1 MKIIKDVGIIGA
13 GPAGMSAALY
23 LARSKYS
30 FLLIEKEMSG
40 GKLNIT
46 TQIENYP
53 GVGSI
58 DGFTLGM
65 NMKNQLKS
73 FNISI
78 KKDNCI
84 DVKKVDEGFEV
95 IGEKDTYLFKIL
107 IIATGSKTKGS
118 GIKDE
123 EKYYGKG
130 ISFCAVCD
138 GFLYK
143 NKDVAVFASSR
154 KGYLEALYLANIV
167 NKVYLLHRGVNFKG
181 DDALVERVRNTKNIE
196 IVDGV
201 NIKKINEVEGKIE
214 SVTLDNE
221 KTINVK
227 GVFIYIGYKPDT
239 EMFKKLDITNINGD
253 IIVSENF
260 ETEIDGL
267 YAIGDCAKKGVY
279 QLVTAAS
286 DGCIAVS
293 DIEKIRN

>member
-1 MKIIKDVGIIGA
+1 MYDVIIIGMGIGGITA
-13 GPAGMSAALY
+13 GIYGKRAGLNVLMFEKSAP
-23 LARSKYS
+23 
-30 FLLIEKEMSG
+30 G
-40 GKLNIT
+40 GMLQKIDKI
-46 TQIENYP
+46 QNYP
-53 GVGSI
+53 GFSEISGP
-58 DGFTLGM
+58 DLALNLF
-65 NMKNQLKS
+65 NQ
-73 FNISI
+73 
-78 KKDNCI
+78 
-84 DVKKVDEGFEV
+84 VKKVGVPFKFEEV
-95 IGEKDTYLFKIL
+95 IDVEITEEYKKVITKNGTYEAKNIIVAIGRTPKYLGLDNEKDYLGRGL
-107 IIATGSKTKGS
+107 ST
-118 GIKDE
+118 
-123 EKYYGKG
+123 
-130 ISFCAVCD
+130 CASCD
-138 GFLYK
+138 GNFYK
-143 NKDVAVFASSR
+143 GEDVAVVGSGNSALQES
-154 KGYLEALYLANIV
+154 LYLANIV

-181 DDALVERVRNTKNIE
+181 DDALVEKVRNTQNIE

-267 YAIGDCAKKGVY
+267 YAIGDCAKKDVY

>member
-1 MKIIKDVGIIGA
+1 MYDVIIIGMGIGGITA
-13 GPAGMSAALY
+13 GIYAKRAGLNVLMFEKSAP
-23 LARSKYS
+23 
-30 FLLIEKEMSG
+30 G
-40 GKLNIT
+40 GMLQKIDKI
-46 TQIENYP
+46 QNYP
-53 GVGSI
+53 GFSEISGPDLALNLFNQVKEVGVPFKFEEVLDVEITEENKKVITKNGTYEAKNVIVATGRTPKYLGLDNEKDYLGRGLSTCASCDGSLYKGEDIAVVGS
-58 DGFTLGM
+58 GNSAL
-65 NMKNQLKS
+65 QES
-73 FNISI
+73 
-78 KKDNCI
+78 
-84 DVKKVDEGFEV
+84 
-95 IGEKDTYLFKIL
+95 
-107 IIATGSKTKGS
+107 
-118 GIKDE
+118 
-123 EKYYGKG
+123 
-130 ISFCAVCD
+130 
-138 GFLYK
+138 
-143 NKDVAVFASSR
+143 
-154 KGYLEALYLANIV
+154 LYLANIV

-181 DDALVERVRNTKNIE
+181 DDALVERVRNTQNIE

-201 NIKKINEVEGKIE
+201 NIKKINEVDGKIE

-267 YAIGDCAKKGVY
+267 YAIGDCAKKDVY

>member
-1 MKIIKDVGIIGA
+1 MYDVIIIGMGIGGITA
-13 GPAGMSAALY
+13 GIYGKRAGLNVLMFEKSAP
-23 LARSKYS
+23 
-30 FLLIEKEMSG
+30 G
-40 GKLNIT
+40 GMLQKIDKI
-46 TQIENYP
+46 QNYP
-53 GVGSI
+53 GFSEISGP
-58 DGFTLGM
+58 DLALNLF
-65 NMKNQLKS
+65 NQ
-73 FNISI
+73 
-78 KKDNCI
+78 
-84 DVKKVDEGFEV
+84 VKKVGVPFKFEEV
-95 IGEKDTYLFKIL
+95 IDVEITEEYKKVITKNGTYEAKNVIVATGRTPKYLGLDNEKDYLGRGL
-107 IIATGSKTKGS
+107 ST
-118 GIKDE
+118 
-123 EKYYGKG
+123 
-130 ISFCAVCD
+130 CASCD
-138 GFLYK
+138 GNFYK
-143 NKDVAVFASSR
+143 GEDVAVVGSGNSALQES
-154 KGYLEALYLANIV
+154 LYLANIV

-201 NIKKINEVEGKIE
+201 NIKKINEVEGKID

-267 YAIGDCAKKGVY
+267 YTIGDCAKKGVY

>member
-1 MKIIKDVGIIGA
+1 MYDVIIIGMGIGGITA
-13 GPAGMSAALY
+13 GIYGKRAGLNVLMFEKSAP
-23 LARSKYS
+23 
-30 FLLIEKEMSG
+30 G
-40 GKLNIT
+40 GMLQKIDKI
-46 TQIENYP
+46 QNYP
-53 GVGSI
+53 GFSEISGP
-58 DGFTLGM
+58 DLALNLF
-65 NMKNQLKS
+65 NQ
-73 FNISI
+73 
-78 KKDNCI
+78 
-84 DVKKVDEGFEV
+84 VKKVGVPFKFEEV
-95 IGEKDTYLFKIL
+95 IDVEITEECKKVITKNGTYEAKSIIVATGRTPKYLGLDNEKDYLGRGL
-107 IIATGSKTKGS
+107 ST
-118 GIKDE
+118 
-123 EKYYGKG
+123 
-130 ISFCAVCD
+130 CASCD
-138 GFLYK
+138 GNFYK
-143 NKDVAVFASSR
+143 GEDVAVVGSGNSALQES
-154 KGYLEALYLANIV
+154 LYLANIV

>member
-1 MKIIKDVGIIGA
+1 MYDVIIIGMGIGGITA
-13 GPAGMSAALY
+13 GIYGKRAGLNVLMFEKSAP
-23 LARSKYS
+23 
-30 FLLIEKEMSG
+30 G
-40 GKLNIT
+40 GMLQKIDKI
-46 TQIENYP
+46 QNYP
-53 GVGSI
+53 GFSEISGP
-58 DGFTLGM
+58 DLALNLF
-65 NMKNQLKS
+65 NQ
-73 FNISI
+73 
-78 KKDNCI
+78 
-84 DVKKVDEGFEV
+84 VKKVGVPFKFEEV
-95 IGEKDTYLFKIL
+95 IDVEITEEYKKVITKNGPYEAKNIIVATGRTPKYLGLDNEKDYLGRGL
-107 IIATGSKTKGS
+107 ST
-118 GIKDE
+118 
-123 EKYYGKG
+123 
-130 ISFCAVCD
+130 CASCD
-138 GFLYK
+138 GNFYK
-143 NKDVAVFASSR
+143 GEDVAVVGSGNSALQES
-154 KGYLEALYLANIV
+154 LYLANIV

-267 YAIGDCAKKGVY
+267 YAIGDCAKKDVY

>member
-1 MKIIKDVGIIGA
+1 MYDVIIIGMGIGGITA
-13 GPAGMSAALY
+13 GIYGKRAGLNVLMFEKSAP
-23 LARSKYS
+23 
-30 FLLIEKEMSG
+30 G
-40 GKLNIT
+40 GMLQKIDKI
-46 TQIENYP
+46 QNYP
-53 GVGSI
+53 GFSEISGP
-58 DGFTLGM
+58 DLALNLF
-65 NMKNQLKS
+65 NQ
-73 FNISI
+73 
-78 KKDNCI
+78 
-84 DVKKVDEGFEV
+84 VKKVGVPFKFEEV
-95 IGEKDTYLFKIL
+95 IDVEITEEYKKVITKNGTYEAKNVIVATGRTPKYLGLDNEKDYLGRGL
-107 IIATGSKTKGS
+107 ST
-118 GIKDE
+118 
-123 EKYYGKG
+123 
-130 ISFCAVCD
+130 CASCD
-138 GFLYK
+138 GNFYK
-143 NKDVAVFASSR
+143 GEDVAVVGSGNSALQES
-154 KGYLEALYLANIV
+154 LYLANIV

-239 EMFKKLDITNINGD
+239 EIFKKLDITNINGD

-267 YAIGDCAKKGVY
+267 YAIGDCAKKDVY

>member
-1 MKIIKDVGIIGA
+1 MYDVIIIGMGIGGITA
-13 GPAGMSAALY
+13 GIYAKRAGLNVLMFEKSAP
-23 LARSKYS
+23 
-30 FLLIEKEMSG
+30 G
-40 GKLNIT
+40 GMLQKIDKI
-46 TQIENYP
+46 QNYP
-53 GVGSI
+53 GFSEISGPDLALNLFNQVKQAHVPFKFEEVIDVEITEEYKKVITKNGTYETKNIIVATGRTPKYLGLDNEKDYLGRGLSTCASCDGNLYKGEDIAVVGS
-58 DGFTLGM
+58 GNSAL
-65 NMKNQLKS
+65 QES
-73 FNISI
+73 
-78 KKDNCI
+78 
-84 DVKKVDEGFEV
+84 
-95 IGEKDTYLFKIL
+95 
-107 IIATGSKTKGS
+107 
-118 GIKDE
+118 
-123 EKYYGKG
+123 
-130 ISFCAVCD
+130 
-138 GFLYK
+138 
-143 NKDVAVFASSR
+143 
-154 KGYLEALYLANIV
+154 LYLANIV

-181 DDALVERVRNTKNIE
+181 DDALVERVRNTQNID

-239 EMFKKLDITNINGD
+239 DMFKKLDITNINGD

-293 DIEKIRN
+293 DIEKIGN

>member
-1 MKIIKDVGIIGA
+1 MYDVIIIGMGIGGITA
-13 GPAGMSAALY
+13 GIYGKRAGLNVLMFEKSAP
-23 LARSKYS
+23 
-30 FLLIEKEMSG
+30 G
-40 GKLNIT
+40 GMLQKIDKI
-46 TQIENYP
+46 QNYP
-53 GVGSI
+53 GFSEISGP
-58 DGFTLGM
+58 DLALNLF
-65 NMKNQLKS
+65 NQ
-73 FNISI
+73 
-78 KKDNCI
+78 
-84 DVKKVDEGFEV
+84 VKKVGVPFKFEEV
-95 IGEKDTYLFKIL
+95 IDVEITEEYKKVITKNGTYEAKNIIVATGRTPKYLGLDNEKDYLGRGL
-107 IIATGSKTKGS
+107 ST
-118 GIKDE
+118 
-123 EKYYGKG
+123 
-130 ISFCAVCD
+130 CASCD
-138 GFLYK
+138 GNFYK
-143 NKDVAVFASSR
+143 GEDVAVVGSGNSALQES
-154 KGYLEALYLANIV
+154 LYLANIV

-181 DDALVERVRNTKNIE
+181 DDALVERARNTQNIE

-267 YAIGDCAKKGVY
+267 YAIGDCAKKDVY

>member
-1 MKIIKDVGIIGA
+1 MYDVIIIGMGIGGITA
-13 GPAGMSAALY
+13 GIYGKRAGLNVLMFEKSAP
-23 LARSKYS
+23 
-30 FLLIEKEMSG
+30 G
-40 GKLNIT
+40 GMLQKIDKI
-46 TQIENYP
+46 QNYP
-53 GVGSI
+53 GFSEISGP
-58 DGFTLGM
+58 DLALNLF
-65 NMKNQLKS
+65 NQ
-73 FNISI
+73 
-78 KKDNCI
+78 
-84 DVKKVDEGFEV
+84 VKKVGVPFKFEEV
-95 IGEKDTYLFKIL
+95 IDVEITEEYKKVITKNGTYEAKNVIVATGRTPKYLELDNEKDYLGRGL
-107 IIATGSKTKGS
+107 ST
-118 GIKDE
+118 
-123 EKYYGKG
+123 
-130 ISFCAVCD
+130 CASCD
-138 GFLYK
+138 GNFYK
-143 NKDVAVFASSR
+143 GEDVAVVGSGNSALQES
-154 KGYLEALYLANIV
+154 LYLANIV

-181 DDALVERVRNTKNIE
+181 DDALVERVRNTQNIE

>member
-1 MKIIKDVGIIGA
+1 MYDVIIIGMGIGGITA
-13 GPAGMSAALY
+13 GIYGKRAGLNVLIFEKSAP
-23 LARSKYS
+23 
-30 FLLIEKEMSG
+30 G
-40 GKLNIT
+40 GMLQKIDKI
-46 TQIENYP
+46 QNYP
-53 GVGSI
+53 GFSEISGP
-58 DGFTLGM
+58 DLALNLF
-65 NMKNQLKS
+65 NQ
-73 FNISI
+73 
-78 KKDNCI
+78 
-84 DVKKVDEGFEV
+84 VKKVGVPFKFEEV
-95 IGEKDTYLFKIL
+95 IDVEITEEYKKVITKNGTYEAKNVIVATGRTPKYLGLDNEKDYLGRGL
-107 IIATGSKTKGS
+107 ST
-118 GIKDE
+118 
-123 EKYYGKG
+123 
-130 ISFCAVCD
+130 CASCD
-138 GFLYK
+138 GNFYK
-143 NKDVAVFASSR
+143 GEDVAVVGSGNSALQES
-154 KGYLEALYLANIV
+154 LYLANIV

>member
-1 MKIIKDVGIIGA
+1 MYDVIIIGMGIGGITA
-13 GPAGMSAALY
+13 GIYGKRAGLNVLMFEKSAP
-23 LARSKYS
+23 
-30 FLLIEKEMSG
+30 G
-40 GKLNIT
+40 GMLQKIDKI
-46 TQIENYP
+46 QNYP
-53 GVGSI
+53 GFSEISGPDLAI
-58 DGFTLGM
+58 NLF
-65 NMKNQLKS
+65 NQ
-73 FNISI
+73 
-78 KKDNCI
+78 
-84 DVKKVDEGFEV
+84 VKKVGVPFKFEEV
-95 IGEKDTYLFKIL
+95 IDVEITEEYKKVITKNGTYEAKNIIVATGRTPKYLGLDNEKDYLGRGL
-107 IIATGSKTKGS
+107 ST
-118 GIKDE
+118 
-123 EKYYGKG
+123 
-130 ISFCAVCD
+130 CASCD
-138 GFLYK
+138 GNFYK
-143 NKDVAVFASSR
+143 GEDVAVVGSGNSALQES
-154 KGYLEALYLANIV
+154 LYLANIV

>member
-1 MKIIKDVGIIGA
+1 MYDVIIIGMGIGGITA
-13 GPAGMSAALY
+13 GIYGKRAGLNVLMFEKSAP
-23 LARSKYS
+23 
-30 FLLIEKEMSG
+30 G
-40 GKLNIT
+40 GMLQKIDKI
-46 TQIENYP
+46 QNYP
-53 GVGSI
+53 GFSEISGP
-58 DGFTLGM
+58 DLALNLF
-65 NMKNQLKS
+65 NQ
-73 FNISI
+73 
-78 KKDNCI
+78 
-84 DVKKVDEGFEV
+84 VKKVGVPFKFEEV
-95 IGEKDTYLFKIL
+95 IDVEITEEYKKVITKNGTYEAKNVIVATGRTPKYLGLDNEKDYLGRGL
-107 IIATGSKTKGS
+107 ST
-118 GIKDE
+118 
-123 EKYYGKG
+123 
-130 ISFCAVCD
+130 CASCD
-138 GFLYK
+138 GNLYK
-143 NKDVAVFASSR
+143 GEDVAVVGSGNSALQES
-154 KGYLEALYLANIV
+154 LYLANIV
-167 NKVYLLHRGVNFKG
+167 NKVYILHRGVNFKG
-181 DDALVERVRNTKNIE
+181 DDALVERVRNTQNIE

>member
-1 MKIIKDVGIIGA
+1 MYDVIIIGMGIGGITA
-13 GPAGMSAALY
+13 GIYAKRAGLNVLMFEKSAP
-23 LARSKYS
+23 
-30 FLLIEKEMSG
+30 G
-40 GKLNIT
+40 GMLQKIDKI
-46 TQIENYP
+46 QNYP
-53 GVGSI
+53 GFSEISGPDLALNLFNQVKEVGVPFKFEEI
-58 DGFTLGM
+58 
-65 NMKNQLKS
+65 
-73 FNISI
+73 
-78 KKDNCI
+78 I
-84 DVKKVDEGFEV
+84 DVEITEEYKKVITKNGSYEAKNV
-95 IGEKDTYLFKIL
+95 IVATGRTPKYLGLDNEKDYLGRGL
-107 IIATGSKTKGS
+107 ST
-118 GIKDE
+118 
-123 EKYYGKG
+123 
-130 ISFCAVCD
+130 CASCD
-138 GFLYK
+138 GNLYK
-143 NKDVAVFASSR
+143 GEDVAVVGSGNSALQES
-154 KGYLEALYLANIV
+154 LYLANIV
-167 NKVYLLHRGVNFKG
+167 NKVYILHRGVNFKG
-181 DDALVERVRNTKNIE
+181 DDALVERARNTQNIE

-201 NIKKINEVEGKIE
+201 NIKKINEVDGKIE

>member
-1 MKIIKDVGIIGA
+1 MYDVIIIGMGIGGITA
-13 GPAGMSAALY
+13 GIYGKRAGLNVLMFEKSAP
-23 LARSKYS
+23 
-30 FLLIEKEMSG
+30 G
-40 GKLNIT
+40 GMLQKIDKI
-46 TQIENYP
+46 QNYP
-53 GVGSI
+53 GFSEISGP
-58 DGFTLGM
+58 DLALNLF
-65 NMKNQLKS
+65 NQ
-73 FNISI
+73 
-78 KKDNCI
+78 
-84 DVKKVDEGFEV
+84 VKKVGVPFKFEEV
-95 IGEKDTYLFKIL
+95 IDVEITEEYKKVITKNGTYEAKNVIVATGRTPKYLGLDNEKDYLGRGL
-107 IIATGSKTKGS
+107 ST
-118 GIKDE
+118 
-123 EKYYGKG
+123 
-130 ISFCAVCD
+130 CASCD
-138 GFLYK
+138 GNFYK
-143 NKDVAVFASSR
+143 GEDVAVVGSGNSALQES
-154 KGYLEALYLANIV
+154 LYLANIV

-181 DDALVERVRNTKNIE
+181 DDALVEKVRNTQNIE

-239 EMFKKLDITNINGD
+239 EKFKKLDITNINGD

-267 YAIGDCAKKGVY
+267 YAIGDCAKKDVY

>member
-1 MKIIKDVGIIGA
+1 MYDVIIIGMGIGGITA
-13 GPAGMSAALY
+13 GIYGKRAGLNVLMFEKSAP
-23 LARSKYS
+23 
-30 FLLIEKEMSG
+30 G
-40 GKLNIT
+40 GMLQKIDKI
-46 TQIENYP
+46 QNYP
-53 GVGSI
+53 GFSEISGP
-58 DGFTLGM
+58 DLALNLF
-65 NMKNQLKS
+65 NQ
-73 FNISI
+73 
-78 KKDNCI
+78 
-84 DVKKVDEGFEV
+84 VKKVGVPFKFEEV
-95 IGEKDTYLFKIL
+95 IDVEITEEYKKVITKNGTYEAKNVIVATGRTPKYLGLDNEKDSLGRGLST
-107 IIATGSKTKGS
+107 
-118 GIKDE
+118 
-123 EKYYGKG
+123 
-130 ISFCAVCD
+130 CASCD
-138 GFLYK
+138 GNFYK
-143 NKDVAVFASSR
+143 GEDVAVVGSGNSALQES
-154 KGYLEALYLANIV
+154 LYLANIV

-181 DDALVERVRNTKNIE
+181 DDALVERVRNTQNIE

-267 YAIGDCAKKGVY
+267 YAIGDCAKKDVY

>member
-1 MKIIKDVGIIGA
+1 MYDVIIIGMGIGGITA
-13 GPAGMSAALY
+13 GIYGKRAGLNVLMFEKSAP
-23 LARSKYS
+23 
-30 FLLIEKEMSG
+30 G
-40 GKLNIT
+40 GMLQKIDKI
-46 TQIENYP
+46 QNYP
-53 GVGSI
+53 GFSEISGP
-58 DGFTLGM
+58 DLALNLF
-65 NMKNQLKS
+65 NQ
-73 FNISI
+73 
-78 KKDNCI
+78 
-84 DVKKVDEGFEV
+84 VKKVGVPFKFEEV
-95 IGEKDTYLFKIL
+95 IDVEITEEYKKVITKNGTYETKNIIVATGRTPKYLGLDNEKDYLGRGL
-107 IIATGSKTKGS
+107 ST
-118 GIKDE
+118 
-123 EKYYGKG
+123 
-130 ISFCAVCD
+130 CASCD
-138 GFLYK
+138 GNFYK
-143 NKDVAVFASSR
+143 GEDVAVVGSGNSALQES
-154 KGYLEALYLANIV
+154 LYLANIV

-181 DDALVERVRNTKNIE
+181 DDALVEKVRNTQNIE

-267 YAIGDCAKKGVY
+267 YAIGDCAKKDVY

>member
-1 MKIIKDVGIIGA
+1 MYDVIIIGMGIGGITA
-13 GPAGMSAALY
+13 GIYGKRAGLNVLMFEKSAP
-23 LARSKYS
+23 
-30 FLLIEKEMSG
+30 G
-40 GKLNIT
+40 GMLQKIDKI
-46 TQIENYP
+46 QNYP
-53 GVGSI
+53 GFSEISGP
-58 DGFTLGM
+58 DLALNLF
-65 NMKNQLKS
+65 NQ
-73 FNISI
+73 
-78 KKDNCI
+78 
-84 DVKKVDEGFEV
+84 VKKVGVPFKFEEV
-95 IGEKDTYLFKIL
+95 IDVEITEEYKKVITKNGTYEAKNV
-107 IIATGSKTKGS
+107 IIATGRTPKYLGLDNE
-118 GIKDE
+118 KD
-123 EKYYGKG
+123 YLGRG
-130 ISFCAVCD
+130 LSTCASCD
-138 GFLYK
+138 GNFYK
-143 NKDVAVFASSR
+143 GEDVAVVGSGNSALQES
-154 KGYLEALYLANIV
+154 LYLANIV

-239 EMFKKLDITNINGD
+239 EIFKKLDITNINGD

>member
-1 MKIIKDVGIIGA
+1 MYDVIIIGMGIGGITA
-13 GPAGMSAALY
+13 GIYGKRAGLNVLMFEKSAP
-23 LARSKYS
+23 
-30 FLLIEKEMSG
+30 G
-40 GKLNIT
+40 GMLQKIDKI
-46 TQIENYP
+46 QNYP
-53 GVGSI
+53 GFSEISGP
-58 DGFTLGM
+58 DLALNLF
-65 NMKNQLKS
+65 NQVKEIGVP
-73 FNISI
+73 F
-78 KKDNCI
+78 KFEEVI
-84 DVKKVDEGFEV
+84 DVEITEEYKKVITKNGTYEAKNV
-95 IGEKDTYLFKIL
+95 IVATGRTPKYLGLDNEKDYLGRGL
-107 IIATGSKTKGS
+107 ST
-118 GIKDE
+118 
-123 EKYYGKG
+123 
-130 ISFCAVCD
+130 CASCD
-138 GFLYK
+138 GNFYK
-143 NKDVAVFASSR
+143 GEDVAVVGSGNSALQES
-154 KGYLEALYLANIV
+154 LYLANIV

>member
-1 MKIIKDVGIIGA
+1 MYDVIIIGMGIGGITA
-13 GPAGMSAALY
+13 GIYGKRAGLNVLMFEKSAP
-23 LARSKYS
+23 
-30 FLLIEKEMSG
+30 G
-40 GKLNIT
+40 GMLQKIDKI
-46 TQIENYP
+46 QNYP
-53 GVGSI
+53 GFSEISGP
-58 DGFTLGM
+58 DLALNLF
-65 NMKNQLKS
+65 NQ
-73 FNISI
+73 
-78 KKDNCI
+78 
-84 DVKKVDEGFEV
+84 VKKVGVPFKFEEV
-95 IGEKDTYLFKIL
+95 IDVEITEEYKKVITKNGTYEAKNVIVATGRTPKYLGLDNEKDYLGRGL
-107 IIATGSKTKGS
+107 ST
-118 GIKDE
+118 
-123 EKYYGKG
+123 
-130 ISFCAVCD
+130 CASCD
-138 GFLYK
+138 GNFYK
-143 NKDVAVFASSR
+143 GEDVAVVGSGNSALQES
-154 KGYLEALYLANIV
+154 LYLANIV

-196 IVDGV
+196 IVDAV

>member
-1 MKIIKDVGIIGA
+1 MYDVIIIGMGIGGITA
-13 GPAGMSAALY
+13 GIYGKRAGLNVLMFEKSAP
-23 LARSKYS
+23 
-30 FLLIEKEMSG
+30 G
-40 GKLNIT
+40 GMLQKIDKI
-46 TQIENYP
+46 QNYP
-53 GVGSI
+53 GFSEISGP
-58 DGFTLGM
+58 DLALNLF
-65 NMKNQLKS
+65 NQ
-73 FNISI
+73 
-78 KKDNCI
+78 
-84 DVKKVDEGFEV
+84 VKKVGVPFKFEEV
-95 IGEKDTYLFKIL
+95 IDVEITEEYKKVITKNGTYEAKNVIVATGRTPKYLGLDNEKDYLGRGL
-107 IIATGSKTKGS
+107 ST
-118 GIKDE
+118 
-123 EKYYGKG
+123 
-130 ISFCAVCD
+130 CASCD
-138 GFLYK
+138 GNFYK
-143 NKDVAVFASSR
+143 GEDVAVVGSGNSALQES
-154 KGYLEALYLANIV
+154 LYLANIV

-286 DGCIAVS
+286 DGCIAVL

>member
-1 MKIIKDVGIIGA
+1 MYDVIIIGMGIGGITA
-13 GPAGMSAALY
+13 GIYAKRAGLNVLMFEKSAP
-23 LARSKYS
+23 
-30 FLLIEKEMSG
+30 G
-40 GKLNIT
+40 GMLQKIDKI
-46 TQIENYP
+46 QNYP
-53 GVGSI
+53 GFSEISGPDLALNLFNQVKEVGVP
-58 DGFTLGM
+58 F
-65 NMKNQLKS
+65 K
-73 FNISI
+73 FEEV
-78 KKDNCI
+78 I
-84 DVKKVDEGFEV
+84 DVEITEEYKKVITKNGTYDAKNV
-95 IGEKDTYLFKIL
+95 IVATGRTPKYLGLDNEKDYLGRGL
-107 IIATGSKTKGS
+107 STCASCDGNLY
-118 GIKDE
+118 KDE
-123 EKYYGKG
+123 
-130 ISFCAVCD
+130 
-138 GFLYK
+138 
-143 NKDVAVFASSR
+143 DVAVVGSGNSALQES
-154 KGYLEALYLANIV
+154 LYLANIV
-167 NKVYLLHRGVNFKG
+167 NKVYILHRGVNFKG
-181 DDALVERVRNTKNIE
+181 DDALVERARNTQNIE

-201 NIKKINEVEGKIE
+201 NIKKINEVDGKIE

>member
-1 MKIIKDVGIIGA
+1 MYDVIIIGMGIGGITA
-13 GPAGMSAALY
+13 GIYGKRAGLNVLMFEKSAP
-23 LARSKYS
+23 
-30 FLLIEKEMSG
+30 G
-40 GKLNIT
+40 GMLQKIDKI
-46 TQIENYP
+46 QNYP
-53 GVGSI
+53 GFSEISGP
-58 DGFTLGM
+58 DLALNLF
-65 NMKNQLKS
+65 NQ
-73 FNISI
+73 
-78 KKDNCI
+78 
-84 DVKKVDEGFEV
+84 VKKVGVPFKFEEV
-95 IGEKDTYLFKIL
+95 IDVEITEEYKKVITKNGTYVAKNIIVATGRTPKYLGLDNEKDYLGRGL
-107 IIATGSKTKGS
+107 ST
-118 GIKDE
+118 
-123 EKYYGKG
+123 
-130 ISFCAVCD
+130 CASCD
-138 GFLYK
+138 GNFYK
-143 NKDVAVFASSR
+143 GEDVAVVGSGNSALQES
-154 KGYLEALYLANIV
+154 LYLANIV

>member
-1 MKIIKDVGIIGA
+1 MYDVIIIGMGIGGITA
-13 GPAGMSAALY
+13 GIYGKRAGLNVLMFEKSAPEGMLQ
-23 LARSKYS
+23 K
-30 FLLIEKEMSG
+30 IDK
-40 GKLNIT
+40 I
-46 TQIENYP
+46 QNYP
-53 GVGSI
+53 GFSEISGP
-58 DGFTLGM
+58 DLALNLF
-65 NMKNQLKS
+65 NQ
-73 FNISI
+73 
-78 KKDNCI
+78 
-84 DVKKVDEGFEV
+84 VKKVGVPFKFEEV
-95 IGEKDTYLFKIL
+95 IDVEITEEYKKVITKNGTYEAKNVIVATGRTPKYLGLDNEKDYLGRGL
-107 IIATGSKTKGS
+107 ST
-118 GIKDE
+118 
-123 EKYYGKG
+123 
-130 ISFCAVCD
+130 CASCD
-138 GFLYK
+138 GNFYK
-143 NKDVAVFASSR
+143 GEDVAVVGSGNSALQES
-154 KGYLEALYLANIV
+154 LYLANIV

>member
-1 MKIIKDVGIIGA
+1 MYDVIIIGMGIGGITA
-13 GPAGMSAALY
+13 GIYGKRAGLNVLMFEKSAP
-23 LARSKYS
+23 
-30 FLLIEKEMSG
+30 G
-40 GKLNIT
+40 GMLQKIDKI
-46 TQIENYP
+46 QNYP
-53 GVGSI
+53 GFSEISGP
-58 DGFTLGM
+58 DLALNLF
-65 NMKNQLKS
+65 NQ
-73 FNISI
+73 
-78 KKDNCI
+78 
-84 DVKKVDEGFEV
+84 VKKVGVPFKFEEV
-95 IGEKDTYLFKIL
+95 IDVEITEEYKKVITKNGTYEAKNVIVATGRTPKYLGLDNEKDYLGRGL
-107 IIATGSKTKGS
+107 ST
-118 GIKDE
+118 
-123 EKYYGKG
+123 
-130 ISFCAVCD
+130 CASCD
-138 GFLYK
+138 GNFYK
-143 NKDVAVFASSR
+143 GEDVAVVGSGNSALQES
-154 KGYLEALYLANIV
+154 LYLANIV

-267 YAIGDCAKKGVY
+267 YAIGDCAKKDVY

>member
-1 MKIIKDVGIIGA
+1 MYDVIIIGMGIGGITA
-13 GPAGMSAALY
+13 GIYGKRAGLNVLMFEKSAP
-23 LARSKYS
+23 
-30 FLLIEKEMSG
+30 G
-40 GKLNIT
+40 GMLQKIDKI
-46 TQIENYP
+46 QNYP
-53 GVGSI
+53 GFSEISGP
-58 DGFTLGM
+58 DLALNLF
-65 NMKNQLKS
+65 NQ
-73 FNISI
+73 
-78 KKDNCI
+78 
-84 DVKKVDEGFEV
+84 VKKVGVPFKFEEV
-95 IGEKDTYLFKIL
+95 IDVEITEEYKKVITKNGTYEAKNIIVATGRTPKYLGLDNEKDYLGRGL
-107 IIATGSKTKGS
+107 ST
-118 GIKDE
+118 
-123 EKYYGKG
+123 
-130 ISFCAVCD
+130 CASCD
-138 GFLYK
+138 GNFYK
-143 NKDVAVFASSR
+143 GEDVAVVGSGNSALQES
-154 KGYLEALYLANIV
+154 LYLANIV

-181 DDALVERVRNTKNIE
+181 DDALVERVRNTQNIE

-214 SVTLDNE
+214 SITLDNE

>member
-1 MKIIKDVGIIGA
+1 MYDVIIIGMGIGGITA
-13 GPAGMSAALY
+13 GIYGKRAGLNVLM
-23 LARSKYS
+23 
-30 FLLIEKEMSG
+30 FEKSVPG
-40 GKLNIT
+40 GMLQKIDKI
-46 TQIENYP
+46 QNYP
-53 GVGSI
+53 GFSEISGP
-58 DGFTLGM
+58 DLALNLF
-65 NMKNQLKS
+65 NQ
-73 FNISI
+73 
-78 KKDNCI
+78 
-84 DVKKVDEGFEV
+84 VKKVGVPFKFEEV
-95 IGEKDTYLFKIL
+95 IDVEITEEYKKVITKNGTYEAKNVIVATGRTPKYLGLDNEKDYLGRGL
-107 IIATGSKTKGS
+107 ST
-118 GIKDE
+118 
-123 EKYYGKG
+123 
-130 ISFCAVCD
+130 CASCD
-138 GFLYK
+138 GNFYK
-143 NKDVAVFASSR
+143 GEDVAVVGSGNSALQES
-154 KGYLEALYLANIV
+154 LYLANIV

-181 DDALVERVRNTKNIE
+181 DDALVEKVRNTQNIE

-267 YAIGDCAKKGVY
+267 YAIGDCAKKDVY

>member
-1 MKIIKDVGIIGA
+1 MYDVIIIGMGIGGITA
-13 GPAGMSAALY
+13 GIYGKRAGLNVLMFEKSAP
-23 LARSKYS
+23 
-30 FLLIEKEMSG
+30 G
-40 GKLNIT
+40 GMLQKIDKI
-46 TQIENYP
+46 QNYP
-53 GVGSI
+53 GFSEISGP
-58 DGFTLGM
+58 DLALNLF
-65 NMKNQLKS
+65 NQ
-73 FNISI
+73 
-78 KKDNCI
+78 
-84 DVKKVDEGFEV
+84 VKKVGVPFKFEEV
-95 IGEKDTYLFKIL
+95 IDVEITEEYKKVITKNGTYEAKN
-107 IIATGSKTKGS
+107 IIVATGRTP
-118 GIKDE
+118 
-123 EKYYGKG
+123 KYLGLDNVKVYLGRG
-130 ISFCAVCD
+130 LSTCASCD
-138 GFLYK
+138 GNFYK
-143 NKDVAVFASSR
+143 GEDVAVVGSGNSALQES
-154 KGYLEALYLANIV
+154 LYLANIV

>member
-1 MKIIKDVGIIGA
+1 MGIGGITAGIYGKRAGLNVLMFEKSAPGGMLQKIDKI
-13 GPAGMSAALY
+13 
-23 LARSKYS
+23 
-30 FLLIEKEMSG
+30 
-40 GKLNIT
+40 
-46 TQIENYP
+46 QNYP
-53 GVGSI
+53 GFSEISGP
-58 DGFTLGM
+58 DLALNLF
-65 NMKNQLKS
+65 NQ
-73 FNISI
+73 
-78 KKDNCI
+78 
-84 DVKKVDEGFEV
+84 VKKVGVPFKFEEV
-95 IGEKDTYLFKIL
+95 IDVEITEEYKKVITKNGTYEAKNVIVATGRTPKYLGLDNEKDYLGRGL
-107 IIATGSKTKGS
+107 ST
-118 GIKDE
+118 
-123 EKYYGKG
+123 
-130 ISFCAVCD
+130 CASCD
-138 GFLYK
+138 GNFYK
-143 NKDVAVFASSR
+143 GEDVAVVGSGNSALQES
-154 KGYLEALYLANIV
+154 LYLANIV

-181 DDALVERVRNTKNIE
+181 DDALVEKVRNTQNIE

-267 YAIGDCAKKGVY
+267 YAIGDCAKKDVY

>member
-1 MKIIKDVGIIGA
+1 MYDVIIIGMGIGGITA
-13 GPAGMSAALY
+13 GIYGKRAGLNVLMFEKSAP
-23 LARSKYS
+23 
-30 FLLIEKEMSG
+30 G
-40 GKLNIT
+40 GMLQKIDKI
-46 TQIENYP
+46 QNYP
-53 GVGSI
+53 GFSEISGP
-58 DGFTLGM
+58 DLALNLF
-65 NMKNQLKS
+65 NQ
-73 FNISI
+73 
-78 KKDNCI
+78 
-84 DVKKVDEGFEV
+84 VKKVGVPFKFEEV
-95 IGEKDTYLFKIL
+95 IDVEITEEYKKVITKNGTYEAKNVIVATGRTPKYLGLDNEKDYLGRGL
-107 IIATGSKTKGS
+107 ST
-118 GIKDE
+118 
-123 EKYYGKG
+123 
-130 ISFCAVCD
+130 CASCD
-138 GFLYK
+138 GNFYK
-143 NKDVAVFASSR
+143 GEDVAVVGSGNSALQES
-154 KGYLEALYLANIV
+154 LYLANIV

-181 DDALVERVRNTKNIE
+181 DDALVERVRNTQNIE

-214 SVTLDNE
+214 SITLDNE